1 MSTTHDRPAARLTA
15 RGIVRRYGGI
25 EAVAGVD
32 LVALPGRITA
42 LVGPNGA
49 GKSTLFDCLAGT
61 ARPDAGRVLL
71 GGRDV
76 TGLPAHRRVRL
87 GLARTFQQIAVF
99 PTLSVAD
106 NVRVGAEQR
115 TGRTA
120 RAGRAGRVGRAGP
133 PRPAGWLG
141 LPGRTAAVEARAV
154 PERALSERAS
164 LPEQASVTERTAGAL
179 RLFGLQDVA
188 AEPAGEQPTGVLR
201 LVELARALASRPR
214 VLLLDEPAAGL
225 DAAQTARLVSVL
237 RGLAEQGM
245 ALLLVEHDAE
255 LVAELADAV
264 YVMAE
269 GRMIAG
275 GPAATVLAD
284 PRVTRAWGAVT

>member
-1 MSTTHDRPAARLTA
+1 MSDSHGRHPASHAANHPATHPAARLTA

-115 TGRTA
+115 TERRAEQRAENQPEQRTGI
-120 RAGRAGRVGRAGP
+120 RTEQ
-133 PRPAGWLG
+133 RPHR
-141 LPGRTAAVEARAV
+141 PGRPRRSGRVEARAV
-154 PERALSERAS
+154 A
-164 LPEQASVTERTAGAL
+164 ERTAGAL

-188 AEPAGEQPTGVLR
+188 AEPAGAQPTGVLR
-201 LVELARALASRPR
+201 LVELARALAGEPR

-225 DAAQTARLVSVL
+225 DAAQTTRLVSVL
-237 RGLAEQGM
+237 RSLAGRGM
-245 ALLLVEHDAE
+245 ALLLVEHDVE
-255 LVAELADAV
+255 LVAELADSV
-264 YVMAE
+264 YAMAE
-269 GRMIAG
+269 GRMVAG
-275 GPAATVLAD
+275 GPTATVLAD
-284 PRVTRAWGAVT
+284 PRVTRVWGAVT

>member
-1 MSTTHDRPAARLTA
+1 MSNSHDRAAARLTA

-25 EAVAGVD
+25 EAVGGVD
-32 LVALPGRITA
+32 LVAPPGRITA

-61 ARPDAGRVLL
+61 VRPDAGRVLL

-115 TGRTA
+115 TGR
-120 RAGRAGRVGRAGP
+120 AGP
-133 PRPAGWLG
+133 AGPA
-141 LPGRTAAVEARAV
+141 EARTVTGQTLA
-154 PERALSERAS
+154 ERTLTERT
-164 LPEQASVTERTAGAL
+164 VTERTVGAL
-179 RLFGLQDVA
+179 RLFGLQGLA
-188 AEPAGEQPTGVLR
+188 AEPAGAQPTGVLR
-201 LVELARALASRPR
+201 LVELARALAGGPR

-237 RGLAEQGM
+237 RGLAERGM

-255 LVAELADAV
+255 LVAELADTV
-264 YVMAE
+264 YAMAG
-269 GRMIAG
+269 GRMVAAG
-275 GPAATVLAD
+275 PTATVLAD
-284 PRVTRAWGAVT
+284 PRVTRAWGAVG

>member
-1 MSTTHDRPAARLTA
+1 MSVAHDPSTARLTARLTA

-32 LVALPGRITA
+32 LVASPGRITA

-61 ARPDAGRVLL
+61 VRPDAGRVVL

-76 TGLPAHRRVRL
+76 TALPAHRRVRL

-106 NVRVGAEQR
+106 NVRVGAEQPTARRDRPDPR
-115 TGRTA
+115 TVAQRTA
-120 RAGRAGRVGRAGP
+120 D
-133 PRPAGWLG
+133 
-141 LPGRTAAVEARAV
+141 
-154 PERALSERAS
+154 
-164 LPEQASVTERTAGAL
+164 AL
-179 RLFGLQDVA
+179 RLFGLQDLA
-188 AEPAGEQPTGVLR
+188 AEPAGTQPTGVLR
-201 LVELARALASRPR
+201 LVELARALAGGPR

-225 DAAQTARLVSVL
+225 DVAQTARLVSVL
-237 RGLAEQGM
+237 RGLAARGM

-255 LVAELADAV
+255 LVAELADTV
-264 YVMAE
+264 YAMAE
-269 GRMIAG
+269 GRMVAG
-275 GPAATVLAD
+275 GPAPTVLAD
-284 PRVTRAWGAVT
+284 PRVTRAWGAAT

>member
-1 MSTTHDRPAARLTA
+1 MNAPARLTA
-15 RGIVRRYGGI
+15 RGVVRRYGGI
-25 EAVAGVD
+25 EAVGGVD
-32 LVALPGRITA
+32 LVARAGRITA

-61 ARPDAGRVLL
+61 VRPDRGRVLL

-76 TGLPAHRRVRL
+76 TGLPAYRRVRL

-106 NVRVGAEQR
+106 NVRVGAEQYGRRVDAR
-115 TGRTA
+115 TVAERSA
-120 RAGRAGRVGRAGP
+120 R
-133 PRPAGWLG
+133 
-141 LPGRTAAVEARAV
+141 
-154 PERALSERAS
+154 
-164 LPEQASVTERTAGAL
+164 AL
-179 RLFGLQDVA
+179 RLTGLRELA
-188 AEPAGEQPTGVLR
+188 AEPAGGQPTGVLR
-201 LVELARALASRPR
+201 LVELARALAGGPR

-225 DAAQTARLVSVL
+225 DAVQTARLVSVL
-237 RGLAEQGM
+237 RGLAGRGL

-264 YVMAE
+264 YAMAQ
-269 GRMIAG
+269 GRVVAA

-284 PRVTRAWGAVT
+284 PRVAGAWGAAT

>member
-1 MSTTHDRPAARLTA
+1 MTSTPAPAARLTA
-15 RGIVRRYGGI
+15 RGLVRRYGGI

-32 LVALPGRITA
+32 LVAPAGRITA
-42 LVGPNGA
+42 LIGPNGA

-76 TGLPAHRRVRL
+76 TGVPAHRRVRL

-115 TGRTA
+115 GGRTDA
-120 RAGRAGRVGRAGP
+120 RAAAGRTDRA
-133 PRPAGWLG
+133 LG
-141 LPGRTAAVEARAV
+141 LLGLRGIAAE
-154 PERALSERAS
+154 S
-164 LPEQASVTERTAGAL
+164 AGA
-179 RLFGLQDVA
+179 
-188 AEPAGEQPTGVLR
+188 QPTGVLR
-201 LVELARALASRPR
+201 LVELARALAGGPR

-225 DAAQTARLVSVL
+225 DAVQTARLVTVL
-237 RGLAEQGM
+237 RDLAGRGM

-255 LVAELADAV
+255 LVAELADSV
-264 YVMAE
+264 YAMAA
-269 GRMIAG
+269 GRVVAAG
-275 GPAATVLAD
+275 PTAAVLAD
-284 PRVTRAWGAVT
+284 PRVAGAWGSST

>member
-1 MSTTHDRPAARLTA
+1 MSDSHGRRAASHAANHPATHPAARLTA

-115 TGRTA
+115 TERRAERPTGRRTEQ
-120 RAGRAGRVGRAGP
+120 
-133 PRPAGWLG
+133 RPHR
-141 LPGRTAAVEARAV
+141 PGRPRRSGRVEARAV
-154 PERALSERAS
+154 A
-164 LPEQASVTERTAGAL
+164 ERTAGAL

-188 AEPAGEQPTGVLR
+188 AEPAGAQPTGVLR
-201 LVELARALASRPR
+201 LVELARALAGEPR

-237 RGLAEQGM
+237 RSLAGRGM
-245 ALLLVEHDAE
+245 ALLLVEHDVE
-255 LVAELADAV
+255 LVAELADSV
-264 YVMAE
+264 YAMAE
-269 GRMIAG
+269 GRMVAG
-275 GPAATVLAD
+275 GPTATVLAD
-284 PRVTRAWGAVT
+284 PRVTRVWGAVT

>member
-1 MSTTHDRPAARLTA
+1 MSDTHPPTGPAAQAATRPAARLTA

-25 EAVAGVD
+25 EAVGGVD
-32 LVALPGRITA
+32 LMALPGRITA

-76 TGLPAHRRVRL
+76 TRLSAHRRVRL

-106 NVRVGAEQR
+106 NVLVGAEQQNR
-115 TGRTA
+115 RQDR
-120 RAGRAGRVGRAGP
+120 RA
-133 PRPAGWLG
+133 
-141 LPGRTAAVEARAV
+141 AA
-154 PERALSERAS
+154 ERAAR
-164 LPEQASVTERTAGAL
+164 AL
-179 RLFGLQDVA
+179 RLFGLQGVA
-188 AEPAGEQPTGVLR
+188 AESAGAQPTGVLR
-201 LVELARALASRPR
+201 LVELARALAGGPR

-225 DAAQTARLVSVL
+225 DGAQTDRLVSVL
-237 RGLAEQGM
+237 RGLAGRGM

-255 LVAELADAV
+255 LVAELADSV
-264 YVMAE
+264 YAMAE
-269 GRMIAG
+269 GRLVVG
-275 GPAATVLAD
+275 GPAAAVLAD
-284 PRVTRAWGAVT
+284 PRVTRAWGR

>member
-1 MSTTHDRPAARLTA
+1 MSNSHDRPAARLTA

-25 EAVAGVD
+25 EAVGGVD
-32 LVALPGRITA
+32 LVARPGRITA

-61 ARPDAGRVLL
+61 VRPDAGRVVL

-106 NVRVGAEQR
+106 NVRVGAEQPPGPS
-115 TGRTA
+115 GRS
-120 RAGRAGRVGRAGP
+120 GR
-133 PRPAGWLG
+133 
-141 LPGRTAAVEARAV
+141 VEARAV
-154 PERALSERAS
+154 A
-164 LPEQASVTERTAGAL
+164 ERTARAL
-179 RLFGLQDVA
+179 RLFGLQDLA
-188 AEPAGEQPTGVLR
+188 AEPAGAQPTGVLR
-201 LVELARALASRPR
+201 LVELARALAGEPR

-237 RGLAEQGM
+237 RGLAERGM

-255 LVAELADAV
+255 LVAELADTV
-264 YVMAE
+264 YAMAE
-269 GRMIAG
+269 GRMVAG
-275 GPAATVLAD
+275 GPTAAVLAD
-284 PRVTRAWGAVT
+284 PRVTRAWGTVR